1 MPRLIPCPSCSSH
14 VLPDERECPHCGV
27 SLRTIGAPRVAAVV
41 VGLALGGCIIP
52 QPAYGIPDPSGT
64 EGTEGT
70 AGTGTGSDTDSAG
83 TMSGGMTDGMTGT
96 VGSEGTSTGM
106 ADSTTGDT
114 EASTD
119 TTSVGEPEYGVP
131 ETTSSSG

>member
-1 MPRLIPCPSCSSH
+1 MMMGMPRLTPCPSCSSH
-14 VLPDERECPHCGV
+14 VLADERECPHCGV

-52 QPAYGIPDPSGT
+52 QPAYGIPDPST
-64 EGTEGT
+64 SSDTD
-70 AGTGTGSDTDSAG
+70 TGTSTTSGSDTAA
-83 TMSGGMTDGMTGT
+83 TDGMTGT

-114 EASTD
+114 EATAGSGT
-119 TTSVGEPEYGVP
+119 VGEPEYGVP
-131 ETTSSSG
+131 ETTTG